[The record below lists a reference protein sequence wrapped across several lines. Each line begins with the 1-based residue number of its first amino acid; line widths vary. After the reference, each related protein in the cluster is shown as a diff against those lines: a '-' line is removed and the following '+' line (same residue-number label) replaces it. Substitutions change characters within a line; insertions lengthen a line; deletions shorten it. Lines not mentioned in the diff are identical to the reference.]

1 MLAELAAVNSAFSI
15 VKQFVANGRDLSD
28 CFQQISTITNAKEM
42 YVVIEC
48 DGYVVVDNDLENI
61 KNGILG
67 DIAPTILKLM
77 GIKKPKEMTQESL
90 I

>member
-1 MLAELAAVNSAFSI
+1 
-15 VKQFVANGRDLSD
+15 
-28 CFQQISTITNAKEM
+28 
-42 YVVIEC
+42 
-48 DGYVVVDNDLENI
+48 
-61 KNGILG
+61 LG